1 MKFKHFGS
9 IVRWGTIVATLIF
22 IGNAFSDNWQ
32 EVKNIQIN
40 HSSCIY
46 LTLALVISLLSHC
59 WSGIIWGDILKN
71 LKYAVPW
78 QWAMTTFL
86 ITEPAKYLPG
96 DIWQVYGRLKS
107 GRKIGVPIEVGLV
120 SVILQSVYIAAAGLG
135 FGVLASKDLFL
146 TGSCLL
152 GLTSIAFCIHPHFFA
167 KFISLVERPVNT
179 KILSRFNLKQ
189 SQKPQMRSY
198 PLMPI
203 AGQFLFLGLRSI
215 GFILTVLALSPIS
228 KEAIVPIIGS
238 FSFAWALGIVSPI
251 SGGVGVFEATA
262 LSMLDKAIGSSY
274 ILGAIILYRLI
285 ALMTEVIGAGLG
297 WSIKKSIGQATSDR
311 SPKV

>member
-1 MKFKHFGS
+1 MKFKHLGS
-9 IVRWGTIVATLIF
+9 ILRWGTIVATLIF
-22 IGNAFSDNWQ
+22 IGKAFSDNWQ
-32 EVKNIQIN
+32 EVKNIQVDGD
-40 HSSCIY
+40 SCIY
-46 LTLALVISLLSHC
+46 LTLALAISLLSHC
-59 WSGIIWGDILKN
+59 WSGIAWGQILKN
-71 LKYAVPW
+71 LKYSVPW
-78 QWAMTTFL
+78 HWAMTTFL

-107 GRKIGVPIEVGLV
+107 GRKIGVPIEVGIV

-135 FGVLASKDLFL
+135 FGILASKDLFL

-152 GLTSIAFCIHPHFFA
+152 GLAFIAFCAHPYFFA
-167 KFISLVERPVNT
+167 KFINLVEKPVNT

-198 PLMPI
+198 PWMPI
-203 AGQFLFLGLRSI
+203 AAQFLFLGLRSI
-215 GFILTVLALSPIS
+215 SFILTVLALSSIN
-228 KEAIVPIIGS
+228 KDAILPLIAS

-285 ALMTEVIGAGLG
+285 ALITEVIGAGLG
-297 WSIKKSIGQATSDR
+297 WSIKKRSEKVTRGQT
-311 SPKV
+311 PKM

>member
-1 MKFKHFGS
+1 MKFKHIGS
-9 IVRWGTIVATLIF
+9 ILRWGTIVATLIF
-22 IGNAFSDNWQ
+22 IGKAFSDNWQ

-40 HSSCIY
+40 HGSCIY
-46 LTLALVISLLSHC
+46 LTLALGISLLSHS
-59 WSGIIWGDILKN
+59 WSGVVWGEILRN
-71 LKYAVPW
+71 LKYPVPW
-78 QWAMTTFL
+78 SWAMTTFI

-107 GRKIGVPIEVGLV
+107 GKKIGVPIEIGIV
-120 SVILQSVYIAAAGLG
+120 SVVLQSVYIAAAGLG
-135 FGVLASKDLFL
+135 FGILASKDLFL

-152 GLTSIAFCIHPHFFA
+152 GLVFIAFCIHPYFFA
-167 KFISLVERPVNT
+167 KFISLIEKPLHT

-189 SQKPQMRSY
+189 AQRPQMRSY
-198 PLMPI
+198 PLKPI

-215 GFILTVLALSPIS
+215 SFILTVLALSPIS
-228 KEAIVPIIGS
+228 KDTIVPIIGS

-297 WSIKKSIGQATSDR
+297 WLIKKSIEQPIR
-311 SPKV
+311 N